1 MHTCIHTFMYADS
14 TVAIHFRKQQEK
26 EDRER
31 MQREQ
36 EALEE
41 ARRLE
46 EEREYVS
53 PCNTP
58 YLHVE
63 TYNHSIRTY
72 E

>member
-1 MHTCIHTFMYADS
+1 MHTCMYAYS
-14 TVAIHFRKQQEK
+14 TIICFFRKQQEK

-46 EEREYVS
+46 EEREYVCVS
-53 PCNTP
+53 LQYSLC
-58 YLHVE
+58 
-63 TYNHSIRTY
+63 
-72 E
+72 